1 MNNSDKTPAL
11 QDLHDRPRACANA
24 AASGLARRGFLGG
37 LVAAAAGGAL
47 APALG
52 HAAAKKTAIGLD
64 RAKWAP
70 RNHEMVAQM
79 IAAHGNTAPGY
90 KAGKRP
96 YAVFDWD
103 NTSIMNDCE
112 EALLMYQIN
121 TLAFKLTPPEFAA
134 IIRQNVP
141 PGPFSK
147 DFKNAAGNVVD
158 LDSICA
164 DLDADYAF
172 LHANYKG
179 MAGSKP
185 LAEITSTVE
194 FQDFRAKLYYLY
206 EAVNDT
212 HGVSVGYPWVIYF
225 FANMS
230 EADVSALAEASNDAA
245 LGAALNKVKYTSP
258 ADRPGKA
265 GIVSVTHFHGI
276 RLCTEIAGMMDTLR
290 SNGIDVYV
298 CTASLEDVVAVFAT
312 HPKYGYNVSRE
323 NVIGLRLE
331 RNGGVYRNAYLKD
344 WPLTWGPGKSVAIKR
359 EIVTKKGYGPLFVAG
374 DSDGDYDMLRDFPE
388 TQYGLIVNRMKSG
401 KIGEL
406 SKLAAE
412 QIPSSKP
419 RFLLQG
425 RQESTGNWLPVE
437 TSIKYGKT
445 APQLLTT

>member
-1 MNNSDKTPAL
+1 MNDKQNAIRIP
-11 QDLHDRPRACANA
+11 A
-24 AASGLARRGFLGG
+24 AAALKRRGFLGG

-47 APALG
+47 AGIATPAR
-52 HAAAKKTAIGLD
+52 AAARAEVALD
-64 RAKWAP
+64 RAKWAM
-70 RNHEMVAQM
+70 RNHELVAQM
-79 IAAHGNTAPGY
+79 IADHGKLSAGY
-90 KAGKRP
+90 QSGKRP

-112 EALLMYQIN
+112 EALLMHQIN
-121 TLAFKLTPPEFAA
+121 TLSFKLTPAEFAA
-134 IIRQNVP
+134 ITRQNVP

-147 DFKNAAGNVVD
+147 DFKNAAGNIVD
-158 LDSICA
+158 LESICA

-179 MAGSKP
+179 MAGSKS
-185 LAEITSTVE
+185 LEEITRTVE

-212 HGVSVGYPWVIYF
+212 HGVNVGYPWVIYF

-230 EADVSALAEASNDAA
+230 VAEVSALAEASNDAA
-245 LGAALNKVKYTSP
+245 LGASLTKVKYTSP
-258 ADRPGKA
+258 SERPGRA
-265 GIVSVTHFHGI
+265 GVVSVSHFHGI
-276 RLCTEIAGMMDTLR
+276 RLCTEIATLMDSLR
-290 SNGIDVYV
+290 NNGIDVYV

-312 HPKYGYNVSRE
+312 QPKYGYHVARE

-331 RNGGVYRNAYLKD
+331 RRGEQFRNAYLKD
-344 WPLTWGPGKSVAIKR
+344 WPLTWGPGKTVAIR
-359 EIVTKKGYGPLFVAG
+359 QVLVAQKGYGPLFVAG

-388 TQYGLIVNRMKSG
+388 TQYGLIVNRMKNG
-401 KIGEL
+401 KIGDL
-406 SKLAAE
+406 SRLAAE
-412 QIPSSKP
+412 QLNVARP

>member
-1 MNNSDKTPAL
+1 MNNKYTPTTDSHPPAL
-11 QDLHDRPRACANA
+11 Q
-24 AASGLARRGFLGG
+24 RRGFLGS
-37 LVAAAAGGAL
+37 LLAAAAGGTL
-47 APALG
+47 ATLASPA
-52 HAAAKKTAIGLD
+52 HAASRAEVALD
-64 RAKWAP
+64 RAKWAM
-70 RNHEMVAQM
+70 RNHDMVAQM
-79 IAAHGNTAPGY
+79 IAEHGKLAPGY
-90 KAGKRP
+90 QSGKRP

-121 TLAFKLTPPEFAA
+121 TLSFKLSPAEFAA
-134 IIRQNVP
+134 ITRQNVP

-147 DFKNAAGNVVD
+147 DFKNAAGQIVD

-179 MAGSKP
+179 MAGSKS
-185 LAEITSTVE
+185 LEEVTATTE

-212 HGVSVGYPWVIYF
+212 HGVNVGYPWVIYF

-230 EADVSALAEASNDAA
+230 VAEVSALAEASNDAA
-245 LGAALNKVKYTSP
+245 LGAALTKVKYTSP

-265 GIVSVTHFHGI
+265 GVVSVSHFHGI
-276 RLCTEIAGMMDTLR
+276 RLCTEIATLMDSLR
-290 SNGIDVYV
+290 RNGIDVYV

-312 HPKYGYNVSRE
+312 HPKYGYHVTRD

-331 RNGGVYRNAYLKD
+331 RNGQAFRNAYLKD
-344 WPLTWGPGKSVAIKR
+344 WPLTWGPGKTVAIKQ
-359 EIVTKKGYGPLFVAG
+359 VLVAQKGYGPLFVAG

-388 TQYGLIVNRMKSG
+388 TRFGLIVNRMKNG

-406 SKLAAE
+406 SKLAAD
-412 QIPSSKP
+412 QISTDKP

-425 RQESTGNWLPVE
+425 RQESTGNWVPAE

-445 APQLLTT
+445 APQLLTS

>member
-1 MNNSDKTPAL
+1 MNNKHTSTTDSHPPAL
-11 QDLHDRPRACANA
+11 Q
-24 AASGLARRGFLGG
+24 RRGFLGG
-37 LVAAAAGGAL
+37 LLAAAAGGTL
-47 APALG
+47 ATLASPA
-52 HAAAKKTAIGLD
+52 HAASRTEVALD
-64 RAKWAP
+64 RAKWAM
-70 RNHEMVAQM
+70 RNHDMVAQM
-79 IAAHGNTAPGY
+79 IAEHGKLAPGY
-90 KAGKRP
+90 QPNKRP

-121 TLAFKLTPPEFAA
+121 TLSFKLSPAEFAA
-134 IIRQNVP
+134 ITRQNVP

-147 DFKNAAGNVVD
+147 DFKNAAGQIVD

-179 MAGSKP
+179 MAGSKS
-185 LAEITSTVE
+185 LEEVTATTE

-212 HGVSVGYPWVIYF
+212 HGVNVGYPWVIYF

-230 EADVSALAEASNDAA
+230 VAEVSALAEASNDAA
-245 LGAALNKVKYTSP
+245 LGAALTKVKYTSP

-265 GIVSVTHFHGI
+265 GVVSVSHFHGI
-276 RLCTEIAGMMDTLR
+276 RLCTEIATLMDSLR
-290 SNGIDVYV
+290 RNGIDVYV

-312 HPKYGYNVSRE
+312 HPKYGYHVTRD

-331 RNGGVYRNAYLKD
+331 RNGQAFRNAYLKD
-344 WPLTWGPGKSVAIKR
+344 WPLTWGPGKTVAIKQ
-359 EIVTKKGYGPLFVAG
+359 VLVAQKGYGPLFVAG

-388 TQYGLIVNRMKSG
+388 TRFGLIVNRMKNG

-406 SKLAAE
+406 SKLAAD
-412 QIPSSKP
+412 QISTDKP

-425 RQESTGNWLPVE
+425 RQESTGNWVPAE

-445 APQLLTT
+445 APQLLTS

>member
-1 MNNSDKTPAL
+1 MNNKHTRTTDSHPPAL
-11 QDLHDRPRACANA
+11 Q
-24 AASGLARRGFLGG
+24 RRGFLGG
-37 LVAAAAGGAL
+37 LLAAAAGGTL
-47 APALG
+47 ATLVSPA
-52 HAAAKKTAIGLD
+52 HAASRAEVALD
-64 RAKWAP
+64 RAKWAM
-70 RNHEMVAQM
+70 RNHDMVAQM
-79 IAAHGNTAPGY
+79 IAEHGKLAPGY
-90 KAGKRP
+90 QPNKRP

-121 TLAFKLTPPEFAA
+121 TLSFKLSPAEFAA
-134 IIRQNVP
+134 ITRQNVP

-147 DFKNAAGNVVD
+147 DFKNAAGQIVD

-172 LHANYKG
+172 LHSNYKG
-179 MAGSKP
+179 MAGSKS
-185 LAEITSTVE
+185 LEEVTATTE

-212 HGVSVGYPWVIYF
+212 HGVNVGYPWVIYF

-230 EADVSALAEASNDAA
+230 VAEVSTLAEASNDAA
-245 LGAALNKVKYTSP
+245 LGAALTKVKYTSP

-265 GIVSVTHFHGI
+265 GVVSVSHFHGI
-276 RLCTEIAGMMDTLR
+276 RLCTEIATLMDSLR
-290 SNGIDVYV
+290 RNGIDVYV

-312 HPKYGYNVSRE
+312 HPKYGYHVTRD

-331 RNGGVYRNAYLKD
+331 RNGQAFRNAYLKD
-344 WPLTWGPGKSVAIKR
+344 WPLTWGPGKTVAIKQ
-359 EIVTKKGYGPLFVAG
+359 VLVAQKGYGPLFVAG

-388 TQYGLIVNRMKSG
+388 TRFGLIVNRMKNG

-406 SKLAAE
+406 SKLAAD
-412 QIPSSKP
+412 QISTDKP

-425 RQESTGNWLPVE
+425 RQESTGNWVPAE

-445 APQLLTT
+445 APQLLTS